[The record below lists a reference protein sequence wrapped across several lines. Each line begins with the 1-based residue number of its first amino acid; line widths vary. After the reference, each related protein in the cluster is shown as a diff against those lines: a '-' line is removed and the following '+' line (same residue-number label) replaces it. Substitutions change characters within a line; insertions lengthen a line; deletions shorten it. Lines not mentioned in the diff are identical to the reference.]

1 MRKRAAQELSPETG
15 RMGAEDPSWA
25 FSAGP
30 LLGRDFLDVADLDSS
45 ELRAVLEL
53 AHAIKAGRWAD
64 RPLEGR
70 HIAMLFQKPSHRTRV
85 SFEVGI
91 ARLGGATTT
100 LTEQDVQIGVRETVA
115 DAARVLDRYVD
126 GIVARLRS
134 HDDLLELAGAAEK
147 PVINALTDR
156 SHPCQILADLMTL
169 EEVGGP
175 LAGQHVAYIGDGNNI
190 ATSLVEASA
199 LMGFPLTVI
208 TPSGYEP
215 DEAVI
220 TRARGLALDGDRL
233 SITNDLAKVEGAT
246 AIYTDVWTSMGQETE
261 RESRRRVFAEYQ
273 VNEAL
278 MSTVPDAVFMHC
290 LPAHRGEE
298 VTDAVIDGKQSVV
311 FQQAGNRLYAQ
322 MALMAELFGTSQ

>member
-1 MRKRAAQELSPETG
+1 
-15 RMGAEDPSWA
+15 
-25 FSAGP
+25 
-30 LLGRDFLDVADLDSS
+30 
-45 ELRAVLEL
+45 
-53 AHAIKAGRWAD
+53 
-64 RPLEGR
+64 
-70 HIAMLFQKPSHRTRV
+70 MLFQRPSHRTRV
-85 SFEVGI
+85 SFEVAI
-91 ARLGGATTT
+91 ARLGGSRTT
-100 LTEQDVQIGVRETVA
+100 LGEQDVQLGYRESVG

-134 HDDLLELAGAAEK
+134 HADLVELAAAAEK

-169 EEVGGP
+169 EEVRGP
-175 LAGQHVAYIGDGNNI
+175 LARQHVAYVGDGNNI
-190 ATSLVEASA
+190 ATSLMEASTR
-199 LMGFPLTVI
+199 LGFPLTVI

-220 TRARGLALDGDRL
+220 NRARELSLDGDRL
-233 SITNDLAKVEGAT
+233 RITNDLAKVEGAT
-246 AIYTDVWTSMGQETE
+246 AVYTDVWTSMGQDTE
-261 RESRRRVFAEYQ
+261 REPRKRVFAEYQ

-298 VTDAVIDGKQSVV
+298 VTDAVIDGKNSVV

-322 MALMAELFGTSQ
+322 MALMAELFGSGS